1 MTRPQT
7 GMRQIDQRLIDQRQ
21 IDQREFRAV
30 CGSFVTG
37 VTVVTASSASGS
49 HGSTVNSFTSL
60 STEPP
65 QVVVCLARNT
75 QTLRHV
81 RASGRFAV
89 NILAAG
95 QTDVARIFAS
105 KSPDK
110 LGQVGWHV
118 AENGAPL
125 LDGAVSTLECDV
137 ATMQE
142 EATHMLVIGRV
153 TAVRHDQDAAPLVFF
168 RSTISAGDSLQHGV
182 G

>member
-1 MTRPQT
+1 MNTIAQT
-7 GMRQIDQRLIDQRQ
+7 APEEIDQL
-21 IDQREFRAV
+21 EFRAV

-60 STEPP
+60 STSPA
-65 QVVVCLARNT
+65 QVIVCLARNT
-75 QTLRHV
+75 QTLRHI

-89 NILAAG
+89 NILSSD

-105 KSPDK
+105 KAEDK
-110 LGQVGWHV
+110 LVQVPWAAGV
-118 AENGAPL
+118 NGAPHI
-125 LDGAVSTLECDV
+125 DGVVSTLECDV

-153 TAVRHDQDAAPLVFF
+153 TRVRHDSAAAPLVFF
-168 RSTISAGDSLQHGV
+168 RSTISSGESLQLDRA
-182 G
+182 